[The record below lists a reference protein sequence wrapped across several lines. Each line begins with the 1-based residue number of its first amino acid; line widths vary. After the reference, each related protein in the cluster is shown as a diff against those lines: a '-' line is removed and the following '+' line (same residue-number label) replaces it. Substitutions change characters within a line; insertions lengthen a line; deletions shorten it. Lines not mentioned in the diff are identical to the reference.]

1 MPTRPTKQQPRPS
14 SLPVESP
21 AKKLRQER
29 ATLGSRQGDP
39 ESPTSGTM
47 YARRKKLSA
56 ELEQIQ
62 SEQSSMNVGT
72 GKSAGRNGSGRNI
85 QTESVSTSMHRPLQA
100 VQRDLRLLDEEI
112 TATQQRIDEIDQI
125 LSTVEGKSRH

>member
-1 MPTRPTKQQPRPS
+1 MPTRPTNPQNRVNAV
-14 SLPVESP
+14 PVESP

-39 ESPTSGTM
+39 ESPSSGTM

-62 SEQSSMNVGT
+62 SEQTSWNS
-72 GKSAGRNGSGRNI
+72 GSGRHA
-85 QTESVSTSMHRPLQA
+85 QTESVSAPPHRPLYA
-100 VQRDLRLLDEEI
+100 VQRELRILDEEI
-112 TATQQRIDEIDQI
+112 TATQNRIDEIDEI
-125 LSTVEGKSRH
+125 LSTVEGKGRHS